1 MPDITNYYAEY
12 IKSIK
17 ELGAVPT
24 TDPWTLLGQQP
35 FSISNF
41 LTDIAY
47 ELPLVSLFFFG
58 VCVIVCLNAL

>member
-1 MPDITNYYAEY
+1 MPDITTYYVEY

-17 ELGAVPT
+17 ELGAIST
-24 TDPWTLLGQQP
+24 TDPWTLLSQQP

-47 ELPLVSLFFFG
+47 ELPLVSCFFLC
-58 VCVIVCLNAL
+58 VCVMVCLNAL